1 MPQHPEIAK
10 TSMRTRLIRLAAI
23 LVLLLGFPAHAFAQA
38 SGSVRVEFAKA
49 GLVVGAGGGSGV
61 LTFMG
66 RSYPFQVTGVSLGVT
81 VGVSVG
87 RLRGIAK
94 GIRDVGDFAG
104 TYSAV
109 SGGGALGGGGG
120 GVRLQ
125 NEKGVVLELRGPR
138 AGMEFAANLSRFLIS
153 LK

>member
-1 MPQHPEIAK
+1 MPQRREIANR
-10 TSMRTRLIRLAAI
+10 SMMRRSVRLAAI
-23 LVLLLGFPAHAFAQA
+23 LLLLLCFPAHAFAQA
-38 SGSVRVEFAKA
+38 SGSVRLDFAKA
-49 GLVVGAGGGSGV
+49 GLVVGAGGGRGV
-61 LTFMG
+61 LTYMG
-66 RSYPFQVTGVSLGVT
+66 RSYPFRVTGVSLGIT
-81 VGVSVG
+81 AGASVG
-87 RLRGIAK
+87 RLQGRAK
-94 GIRDVGDFAG
+94 GLREVSDFAG

-109 SGGGALGGGGG
+109 AGGGALVGGGG